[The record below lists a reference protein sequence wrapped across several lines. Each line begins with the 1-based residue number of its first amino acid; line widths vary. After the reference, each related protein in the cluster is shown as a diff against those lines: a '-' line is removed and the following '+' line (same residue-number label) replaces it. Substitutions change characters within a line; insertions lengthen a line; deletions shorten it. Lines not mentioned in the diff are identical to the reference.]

1 MTRSS
6 SDLSSTAATLA
17 PAISTVG
24 AGFMTHRS
32 LFERGRQLGYQDLD
46 FYIAGRAGVLGE
58 VPAEVAAAGLVFFEY
73 ATVCRSW
80 ERSADIQTRSA
91 AATDFAICAETW
103 AASRLEPDPRWE
115 RLALLA
121 GHLADAASAAHAP
134 IFAGWRRR
142 CPPDEPR
149 LAMVH
154 HLNSLREHRMA
165 CHAAAVIANG
175 LHVGDAVRY
184 RQPEMVEVFG
194 WSNSEDDPATTP
206 RWSAVGPR
214 PSGRPTTWWGSSM
227 PPSTTTSSTTSPPWW
242 APPRTPSVDG
252 PSRQT
257 TATRK
262 REPETGHDDQRFR
275 PPADR

>member
-194 WSNSEDDPATTP
+194 WSNSEDDPSHHAEVVRRWTEAERQTDHVVGQLYATLHDHELDDFTTL
-206 RWSAVGPR
+206 VGAAQNAI
-214 PSGRPTTWWGSSM
+214 SGRPL
-227 PPSTTTSSTTSPPWW
+227 PPDDRNPK
-242 APPRTPSVDG
+242 
-252 PSRQT
+252 
-257 TATRK
+257 TR
-262 REPETGHDDQRFR
+262 
-275 PPADR
+275 A